1 MVVPVLRPAS
11 AATLLAFM
19 LTGLAGVA
27 WGDPEPPT
35 PTPTPTPTPPASP
48 PPEAA
53 GPQDAEPEPAPDA
66 AKPAKPA
73 EPEPD
78 PALLAAAPPPDQSTG
93 IAIARSRSSDHRFVN
108 SLLAAPRYLALL
120 LLTGPRFAAA
130 ELDDYLEARGPNAL
144 GRDTSVNPVF
154 KPAWRFGGTAEWE
167 TALGPSLA
175 LRAGYK
181 FAHHTAVDGYGGLF
195 GARGQSGG
203 LRVAIGRFTAAKLQ
217 PTLSF
222 DIGREQARVFAGV
235 GDEPGVAGD
244 PYSAGELAGYDLRIV
259 TAGAGVAA
267 RIGPVRLALHGG
279 YERIAVGDD
288 DDGARPLTELYDEA
302 MLVGFDETQRAGT
315 GELVAILDRREPAH
329 RWIPRGAP
337 SSGFYL
343 RGALGYV
350 RGEASRTGS
359 FATGRGS
366 LEARQLFDLFRG
378 NRVLS
383 LGVRVEAIG
392 ASASDVPFDRLPS
405 LGGRER
411 LRALARDEVRDRG
424 TMFAE
429 VMYEW
434 ALDGDQRAYVFGETG
449 SAQPG
454 VEDIEASRFHL
465 GYGGGL
471 RFVTGAVTAVRVQL
485 AGSADGDF
493 GFFLHLGAL

>member
-1 MVVPVLRPAS
+1 MVVPVFRTAA
-11 AATLLAFM
+11 AATVLALM
-19 LTGLAGVA
+19 LVGMVEVA

-35 PTPTPTPTPPASP
+35 PTPEASP
-48 PPEAA
+48 TGSPPEAA
-53 GPQDAEPEPAPDA
+53 IPEAQPEPAPDA
-66 AKPAKPA
+66 TAKPARPA

-78 PALLAAAPPPDQSTG
+78 PAILAAAPPPDQSTG
-93 IAIARSRSSDHRFVN
+93 IAIARSRSDHGVVN

-120 LLTGPRFAAA
+120 LLTGPRYAAT

-167 TALGPSLA
+167 TALGGSLA
-175 LRAGYK
+175 LRAGYQ
-181 FAHHTAVDGYGGLF
+181 FARHTAIDGYGGLF

-203 LRVAIGRFTAAKLQ
+203 LRVAIGRFTAAKLE

-267 RIGPVRLALHGG
+267 RIGPVRLAVVGG

-302 MLVGFDETQRAGT
+302 MLVGFDETQRTGT

-343 RGALGYV
+343 RGAVGYL

-359 FATGRGS
+359 FKTSRGS

-378 NRVLS
+378 NRVLT

-392 ASASDVPFDRLPS
+392 ASASEVPFDRLPS

-411 LRALARDEVRDRG
+411 LRALARDEIRDRG

-434 ALDGDQRAYVFGETG
+434 ALDGNQRAYIFGETG

-454 VEDIEASRFHL
+454 VEDIQASRFRL

-471 RFVTGAVTAVRVQL
+471 RFVTGPATAVRVQL